1 MADFV
6 AEVGVDPSTG
16 LDRAAAMTRRDL
28 YGSNRVTPPINCPS
42 WVCCLLPCLLR
53 TSSMRAFNAAL
64 PRESTVR
71 RRVAGPEAKPL
82 TRRMRMDAMSLV
94 YGDVVELKAGDV
106 VGADLR
112 VIECSDDC
120 VVDQSVLTGK
130 GDDEDDEEQSQR
142 SRKRVSTASPPTH
155 YREDPIMSG
164 NILLMATELVQGSA
178 VAVVVAMGDHTVWGT
193 MVAQHQWPPQ
203 SGASRRARPE
213 ERELIV

>member
-6 AEVGVDPSTG
+6 AQVGVDPATG

-28 YGSNRVTPPINCPS
+28 YGSNRVTPPISCPS

-53 TSSMRAFNAAL
+53 TSSMRAFTAAL

-71 RRVAGPEAKPL
+71 RRVAGPEAKAI

-94 YGDVVELKAGDV
+94 YGDVVELAAGDV

-120 VVDQSVLTGK
+120 VVDQSVLTG
-130 GDDEDDEEQSQR
+130 EDGGEEDEEQGQR
-142 SRKRVSTASPPTH
+142 GRKRVTSASPPAH
-155 YREDPIMSG
+155 DREDPIASG
-164 NILLMATELVQGSA
+164 NILLMATEVVQGSA
-178 VAVVVAMGDHTVWGT
+178 IGVVIATGDHTVWGS
-193 MVAQHQWPPQ
+193 MVSQHQWPPT
-203 SGASRRARPE
+203 GVTRRPRPE